1 MEEGVNIMTT
11 GYNVVVEGA
20 EELIQKWEKGQLS
33 REELS
38 EQLMN
43 LETVMIDLTKVDEE
57 DIKKVNEPTEFKDTE
72 EY

>member
-20 EELIQKWEKGQLS
+20 EELIEKWEKGQIS

-43 LETVMIDLTKVDEE
+43 LETVMVDLTKIDEE
-57 DIKKVNEPTEFKDTE
+57 DLKKVNEPTEFKDTE
-72 EY
+72 E

>member
-20 EELIQKWEKGQLS
+20 EELIEKWEKGQIS

-38 EQLMN
+38 EQLLN
-43 LETVMIDLTKVDEE
+43 LETVMVDLTKINEE
-57 DIKKVNEPTEFKDTE
+57 DLKKVNEPTEFKDIE
-72 EY
+72 E

>member
-1 MEEGVNIMTT
+1 MTT

-20 EELIQKWEKGQLS
+20 EELIEKWEKGQIS

-43 LETVMIDLTKVDEE
+43 LETVMVDLTKIDEE
-57 DIKKVNEPTEFKDTE
+57 DLKKVNEPTEFKDTE
-72 EY
+72 E

>member
-72 EY
+72 E

>member
-57 DIKKVNEPTEFKDTE
+57 DIKKVNEPTKFKDTE
-72 EY
+72 E

>member
-20 EELIQKWEKGQLS
+20 EELIEKWEKGQIS

-38 EQLMN
+38 EQLLN
-43 LETVMIDLTKVDEE
+43 LETVMVDLTKINEE
-57 DIKKVNEPTEFKDTE
+57 DLKKGK
-72 EY
+72 

>member
-11 GYNVVVEGA
+11 GYNVIVEGA

-72 EY
+72 E